1 MGERRRPGS
10 NYLPSGGIP
19 AHSSLE
25 LCSWSC
31 RDRCRLSPSG
41 SQLLEVGTR
50 MEMLQLHG
58 AVRHE
63 GVPTSEQRRSPALR
77 SRAPSPA
84 AAASHI
90 AFSTLPVA
98 VVVAPARTARTS
110 RAAHLRAR
118 RLRPG
123 SGSGRWRRR
132 RRASGPSWRR
142 GRPCLRALAA
152 IGTGCRFRESSG
164 TEGRWAGGA
173 VRRHQIFPTATPHHP
188 TVPRRLPEAVLV
200 VSAQMKA
207 HAQVWCGLGAGWCRL
222 VQVGGHPWVHAVG
235 GDRP

>member
-58 AVRHE
+58 AVRHD

-98 VVVAPARTARTS
+98 VVVAPALHVRHELLASVRVDYV
-110 RAAHLRAR
+110 RA
-118 RLRPG
+118 
-123 SGSGRWRRR
+123 SGSGRWRWR

-152 IGTGCRFRESSG
+152 IGTGCRFRESSC
-164 TEGRWAGGA
+164 TEGGGLVA
-173 VRRHQIFPTATPHHP
+173 RLGGTRSFPQPHRTTQP
-188 TVPRRLPEAVLV
+188 YR
-200 VSAQMKA
+200 
-207 HAQVWCGLGAGWCRL
+207 GAFPKPYW
-222 VQVGGHPWVHAVG
+222 W
-235 GDRP
+235 